1 MTYNK
6 DCPQRM
12 WNERATLN
20 CEDTSLLGEL
30 LEEYKNRTRKLKMMK
45 FEDGYKKLK
54 KILDDDE
61 WADVDLWEDKVELT
75 VTLDHISADL
85 LGYAVYRSKS
95 LGNDVEKVI
104 NVMIQEFSEY
114 FED

>member
-1 MTYNK
+1 
-6 DCPQRM
+6 
-12 WNERATLN
+12 
-20 CEDTSLLGEL
+20 
-30 LEEYKNRTRKLKMMK
+30 MMK

-61 WADVDLWEDKVELT
+61 WADVDLWEDEVELT
-75 VTLDHISADL
+75 VTLDHVSADL

-95 LGNDVEKVI
+95 LDNNVEKVI
-104 NVMIQEFSEY
+104 NVMIKEFSEY